1 MDAPPHARRRRAAGI
16 VMRLRDVWARDRALL
31 VALAAAAASA
41 VAFGR
46 VTEDYLT
53 NDPLARWDVS
63 FSHWLADRRTSVGVD
78 AFRTIADLGSPAV
91 SACLAL
97 VVCVVLYRRAA
108 AADALF
114 LALVLVGAQV
124 LNVALKLTFHR
135 SRPEVAFVH
144 LDTYSFPSGH
154 AMIAIAVYGAFAFLY
169 RSRARTRLRAAAM
182 TAAMI
187 AVVAL
192 ISFSRLY
199 LGVHYLSDVLGGL
212 AAGATWLAL
221 AIALLIAY
229 GDAVTAGTAR
239 ASARRRA
246 RRAPPP

>member
-31 VALAAAAASA
+31 VALAAAATSA

-114 LALVLVGAQV
+114 LALVLVGAQG
-124 LNVALKLTFHR
+124 AERRAQAGPSTARGGR
-135 SRPEVAFVH
+135 SRSS
-144 LDTYSFPSGH
+144 TSTRT
-154 AMIAIAVYGAFAFLY
+154 
-169 RSRARTRLRAAAM
+169 RSRAGTR
-182 TAAMI
+182 
-187 AVVAL
+187 
-192 ISFSRLY
+192 
-199 LGVHYLSDVLGGL
+199 
-212 AAGATWLAL
+212 
-221 AIALLIAY
+221 
-229 GDAVTAGTAR
+229 
-239 ASARRRA
+239 
-246 RRAPPP
+246 